1 MKSVFM
7 CVSVCSYVCGG
18 DFAKKQK
25 KISQKECFVC
35 YILDNKFRVLLYVYV
50 FNAGFLFVGI
60 VREMF
65 RSTLGCFFFRS
76 V

>member
-7 CVSVCSYVCGG
+7 CVCMFVCVWWR
-18 DFAKKQK
+18 FRKKQK

-60 VREMF
+60 VEK
-65 RSTLGCFFFRS
+65 CFDPL
-76 V
+76 